1 MKAQPT
7 KTADELPSR
16 AATLDLV
23 ADALCLNFTNTSSG
37 RGTPMRQEHLR
48 RWEHLLAWAE
58 HAGVIDTPCRRALE
72 RGGEHAGK
80 ETLGRALELREAI
93 YALFRAVIAVAR
105 RAGVFAPAA
114 EPHLVGGHGRRR
126 HSPRGRGLHLGLAR

>member
-48 RWEHLLAWAE
+48 QWEHLLAWAE
-58 HAGVIDTPCRRALE
+58 HAGVIDAPYRRALE
-72 RGGEHAGK
+72 RSAEHAGD
-80 ETLGRALELREAI
+80 ETLSRALELREAI
-93 YALFRAVIAVAR
+93 YALFRAVIASHGR
-105 RAGVFAPAA
+105 TPAPARQ
-114 EPHLVGGHGRRR
+114 GRTYPSDRLSTAAR
-126 HSPRGRGLHLGLAR
+126 TFAGSLG